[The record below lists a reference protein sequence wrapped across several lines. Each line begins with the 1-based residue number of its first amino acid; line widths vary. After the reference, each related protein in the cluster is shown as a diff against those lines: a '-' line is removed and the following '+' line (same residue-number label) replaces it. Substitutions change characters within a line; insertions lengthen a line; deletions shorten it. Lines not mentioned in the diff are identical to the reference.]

1 MDILTSLNEKTS
13 YTSTQLQFIF
23 AAWVLTSPFDKKK
36 KVSLETGD
44 VKEEDYSKQSIYS
57 LLYSIYRTMG
67 KVKNEH
73 GQSYEFTFN
82 TWGYSWPKEW
92 GPAPVKDSE
101 PQRFGQN
108 AYTGLFHF
116 EAIKKYI
123 AEKEGKV
130 HVVEMGCGTGAGA
143 NHICHHVLPNCTYQP
158 CDMQSTA
165 ISSCNRMFAPALNGR
180 LRPLHADCTK
190 LPVDNESVD
199 VVVVNETHVTE
210 MPGECLDEDK
220 RFFDS
225 MYRILKPG
233 GYFTWGNAIP
243 DSTWKPCFEYLESIG
258 MKMVEQCDVTAE
270 AIKAREDD
278 VARVNIYA
286 EHVLN
291 KFWGFKIPFW
301 GKKRRREAELALLN
315 FYRHPGTNLFNEMVI
330 GVDTYKVVLF
340 QKV

>member
-13 YTSTQLQFIF
+13 YTSAQLQMIF
-23 AAWVLTSPFDKKK
+23 AAWVLTSPFDKKN

-67 KVKNEH
+67 KVKNEY
-73 GQSYEFTFN
+73 GKSYEFTFN
-82 TWGYSWPKEW
+82 TWGYSWPKAW
-92 GPAPVKDSE
+92 GPAPIKDSE

-143 NHICHHVLPNCTYQP
+143 NHICHHVLPECTYQP

-180 LRPLHADCTK
+180 LKPLHADCTQ
-190 LPVDNESVD
+190 LPIDDVTVD

-210 MPGECLDEDK
+210 MPGKCLEEDK
-220 RFFDS
+220 KFFDS

-258 MKMVEQCDVTAE
+258 MKMVEISDVTPE

-278 VARVNIYA
+278 VPRVDLYA

-291 KFWGFKIPFW
+291 KFWAFRIPFL